1 MAQSHAS
8 QFSGI
13 FVSYRRDDS
22 SGHAGRLF
30 DNLAKHFGEDQIFMD
45 IDTIEPGE
53 DFVTVIENAVGS
65 CEILIVIIG
74 RHWISEPGESTRRL
88 DNPNDFVR
96 LEIATALD
104 RNIRVIPVL
113 VQRASMPKPEDLPD
127 DLARLTRR
135 NAIELS
141 DLRWQNDVERLIGV
155 MERVLAKSGSVRL
168 AETPGKVEAD
178 SHGEKEKQD
187 YAADEGARQIR
198 PEPLSGPRVS
208 AAETSPVP
216 RDRSKR
222 TMVLATIAA
231 IGIVLAI
238 LALNWTGLMS
248 RSVPETTSRSVPETT
263 RPADLASTAFENH
276 KKGQEFFNQKKF
288 AEAEPYYREAVR
300 LEPGSGDYQNDLC
313 TALFGQQKY
322 AQAEPFCREAV
333 RLTPTND
340 VMQNNLGDAFF
351 AQQRYADAETQYRE
365 AVRLA
370 PGNAQ
375 HQNDLCTALYG
386 QQKYAQA
393 EPFCREAVRL
403 TPNEAVMRNNL
414 GDVFYE
420 QRKYMDARTEYQ
432 EAVRLDPGNKSF
444 QEDLNRTAAYGR

>member
-1 MAQSHAS
+1 MAQPHAS

-65 CEILIVIIG
+65 CEILIAIIG
-74 RHWISEPGESTRRL
+74 RHWLSQPGETKRRL

-141 DLRWQNDVERLIGV
+141 DLRWQTDVDRLIGV
-155 MERVLAKSGSVRL
+155 MEKVLAKPDPARAGTAR
-168 AETPGKVEAD
+168 KVEAD
-178 SHGEKEKQD
+178 SRGKKEKQD
-187 YAADEGARQIR
+187 YAKEQTR
-198 PEPLSGPRVS
+198 PEPVPGPKVG
-208 AAETSPVP
+208 AVEIPPVR

-222 TMVLATIAA
+222 TMVLATIAG

-238 LALNWTGLMS
+238 LALSWTGLLS
-248 RSVPETTSRSVPETT
+248 RSTNLE
-263 RPADLASTAFENH
+263 STAAENQ
-276 KKGQEFFNQKKF
+276 KRGSELFSQKKF
-288 AEAEPYYREAVR
+288 AEAEAYYREAVR
-300 LEPGSGDYQNDLC
+300 LAPDSAPYQNNLC

-333 RLTPTND
+333 RLSPND
-340 VMQNNLGDAFF
+340 ALMQDNLGDALFG
-351 AQQRYADAETQYRE
+351 QQRYAEAEIQYRE

-375 HQNDLCTALYG
+375 YQNDLCTALYG
-386 QQKYAQA
+386 QKKYAQA
-393 EPFCREAVRL
+393 EPFCREAARL
-403 TPNEAVMRNNL
+403 SPNEALIRNNL
-414 GDVFYE
+414 GDVLFN
-420 QRKYMDARTEYQ
+420 QGKYMDARTEYK

-444 QEDLNRTAAYGR
+444 QDDLNRTYVK